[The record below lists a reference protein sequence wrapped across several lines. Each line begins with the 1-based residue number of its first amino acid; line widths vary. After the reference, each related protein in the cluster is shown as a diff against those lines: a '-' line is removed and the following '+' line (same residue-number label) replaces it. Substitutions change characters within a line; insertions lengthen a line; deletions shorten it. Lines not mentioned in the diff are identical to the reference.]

1 MTIDELIGQLTEAKT
16 QGHAGSEP
24 VYIWNDGDWTEID
37 MVDPGD
43 GRIDLNM
50 DVGKLEEL
58 YELKL
63 KKMEQDVMRRLLMRR
78 EDGKLEKI
86 AQTIT
91 SEITSL
97 VFDDIKEEIIDIVR
111 TALLKQ
117 SATNS

>member
-1 MTIDELIGQLTEAKT
+1 MTIDELIEELTEAKT

-58 YELKL
+58 YEQKL
-63 KKMEQDVMRRLLMRR
+63 NKIEQEVIRRYVL
-78 EDGKLEKI
+78 
-86 AQTIT
+86 QT
-91 SEITSL
+91 
-97 VFDDIKEEIIDIVR
+97 F
-111 TALLKQ
+111 
-117 SATNS
+117 

>member
-63 KKMEQDVMRRLLMRR
+63 KKMEQEVL
-78 EDGKLEKI
+78 KQI
-86 AQTIT
+86 VQTIT
-91 SEITSL
+91 TEISSL
-97 VFDDIKEEIIDIVR
+97 VFDDIEEEVIDIVR
-111 TALLKQ
+111 TALLEQ
-117 SATNS
+117 SATN